1 MSQKIK
7 VKAAPDRVA
16 RVSPRGE
23 MIPSDRFITVEA
35 TPYIMR
41 LLNHHEDLIQEPQ
54 PPAPFAPASA
64 KKE

>member
-1 MSQKIK
+1 MSRKIK
-7 VKAAPDRVA
+7 VKAKPDRVV

-23 MIPSDRFITVEA
+23 MIPSDRFIAVEA

-41 LLNHHEDLIQEPQ
+41 LLNHHQDLIQEPQ
-54 PPAPFAPASA
+54 PPAPSAPASA

>member
-1 MSQKIK
+1 MSRKIK
-7 VKAAPDRVA
+7 VKAEPDRIV

-23 MIPSDRFITVEA
+23 MIPSDRFILVEA

-41 LLNHHEDLIQEPQ
+41 LLNHHQDLIQEPQ
-54 PPAPFAPASA
+54 APAPSAPASA